1 MREST
6 IQNKIRVAVSR
17 LGSRLF
23 RNNVGV
29 ATTESGHTIRFG
41 LCKGSSDLIGWT
53 PVEITQEM
61 VGQQVAVFT
70 AVEVKTPKGRVSKE
84 QQAFLDAVLD
94 AGGIGTVARSAEEAE
109 TKVVWKPQS

>member
-6 IQNKIRVAVSR
+6 IQNRIRVAVSR

-53 PVEITQEM
+53 PMTVTEDM
-61 VGQQVAVFT
+61 VGEQIAVFT
-70 AVEVKTPKGRVSKE
+70 AVEVKTTKGRVSKE
-84 QQAFLDAVLD
+84 QKAFIDAVQN
-94 AGGIGTVARSAEEAE
+94 AGGIGVVCRSAEEAE
-109 TKVVWKPQS
+109 TKVVWKPQL